1 MNEQERKAALLG
13 PDDGMAGAA
22 AAADRARRKKR
33 KRRNG
38 KRNGKPK
45 TFADAARIVQM
56 AKKFGS
62 KTIQNMTHPQLGP
75 RYAQYLAKQNGF
87 SSYIV

>member
-38 KRNGKPK
+38 KRKPK

-75 RYAQYLAKQNGF
+75 TYAQYLPKQNGF
-87 SSYIV
+87 S